1 MGASFSNIIGPHL
14 VLQTVSK
21 FLSPKFFMFFSRPV
35 EYLSAKS
42 SVVTGTSP
50 SMSEDED
57 EEAAQR
63 RMTLERWSPCAL
75 NS

>member
-1 MGASFSNIIGPHL
+1 M
-14 VLQTVSK
+14 VSK
-21 FLSPKFFMFFSRPV
+21 LIIIFVFRPV

-63 RMTLERWSPCAL
+63 RMTLERWSTMSFEFLSLLDKGQLILIA
-75 NS
+75 NFEVFI